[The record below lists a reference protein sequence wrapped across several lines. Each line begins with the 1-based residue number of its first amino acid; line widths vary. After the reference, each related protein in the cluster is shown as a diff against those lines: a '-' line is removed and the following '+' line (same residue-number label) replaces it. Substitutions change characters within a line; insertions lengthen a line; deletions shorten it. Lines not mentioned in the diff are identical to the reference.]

1 MKKTKLVLLGAIAF
15 LLTIVIAC
23 SKSDDDSSSS
33 TSATVTALTSGSIAF
48 SSTATINVAH
58 TGTATL
64 PYSGGN
70 GLAYSTGTAIASTGV
85 TGLTATLTAGTLA
98 NGAGTL
104 TYTITGTPTS
114 SGVASF
120 TITFGG
126 QTVTITL
133 TVNSVATADCSS
145 ATGTAKLICL
155 CDAFKA
161 TLTATQIASL
171 QLAYTFSNIKTWS
184 NLPAAMS
191 ARLGL
196 KFSTLSAAQLVA
208 AKAIVKEM
216 SGTTVNEGYDE
227 VEQLWLAD
235 DYLNANGGGSD
246 YGTGNYYIAFFGTPS
261 SSGTFEIMMTG
272 HHKTVAN
279 TYKDAALIAA
289 TPHFAAIEPLSFTT
303 NGTTYAPINQEKLA
317 FAAILAGLSTT
328 ELATAKSSST
338 FSDLL
343 LGPNANWS
351 FPTTKS
357 GLICSGLTS
366 AQKTLVINA
375 IKTYTND
382 IDDTN
387 AATIL
392 ATYTSEID
400 NTYILYSGTT
410 ALDTKNDYVRIDGP
424 HVWIEFSVQGGI
436 VMSGVHHHSVWRDRV
451 NDYGTTKN

>member
-1 MKKTKLVLLGAIAF
+1 MNKKKLILFGAIA
-15 LLTIVIAC
+15 LLMTIVFAC
-23 SKSDDDSSSS
+23 SNNDDSTSS
-33 TSATVTALTSGSIAF
+33 SATVTSLTSGSATF
-48 SSTATINVAH
+48 SSTATINAIYS
-58 TGTATL
+58 GTATL
-64 PYSGGN
+64 PYTGGN
-70 GLAYSTGTAIASTGV
+70 GTTYVSETAITSTVV
-85 TGLTATLTAGTLA
+85 TGLTATLVAGTLA
-98 NGAGTL
+98 NGAGAL

-114 SGVASF
+114 SGIASF
-120 TITFGG
+120 VITFGG
-126 QTVTITL
+126 QTATITL
-133 TVNSVATADCSS
+133 TVNSIATADCSS

-161 TLTATQIASL
+161 TLTSSQIAIL
-171 QLAYTFSNIKTWS
+171 QLAYTYSNIKTWS

-208 AKAIVKEM
+208 AKAIIKEM

-227 VEQLWLAD
+227 IQQLWLAD
-235 DYLNANGGGSD
+235 DYLAANGGNSD
-246 YGTGNYYIAFFGTPS
+246 YGSGNYYLAFFGTPATT
-261 SSGTFEIMMTG
+261 GTFEIMMTG

-279 TYKDAALIAA
+279 TYKDATLIAA

-303 NGTTYAPINQEKLA
+303 NGTTYAPINQEKAA
-317 FAAILAGLSTT
+317 FAAMLTGLSTT
-328 ELATAKSSST
+328 QLATAKSSST

-357 GLICSGLTS
+357 GLICSGLTTS
-366 AQKTLVINA
+366 QKTLVINA
-375 IKTYTND
+375 IKTYTDD
-382 IDDTN
+382 IDDAN
-387 AATIL
+387 AAIIL
-392 ATYTSEID
+392 ATYTSELD

-424 HVWIEFSVQGGI
+424 HVWIEFSVQNGVI
-436 VMSGVHHHSVWRDRV
+436 MSGVHHHSVWRDRV